1 MFAYKTENRLE
12 SVDIKEED
20 IYLIIKNLIPNKAD
34 GWDGISIRMIEHCGR
49 SKCNVN
55 FESQLGKVQFNAS
68 LAIAGVT
75 QGTNRDSIYAELG
88 LESLSA
94 RKWYQKLLF
103 FYKIVHGLSAAY
115 LTAYINFVSE
125 RSHNTRSS
133 THRHLEEP
141 ICRTKVFQSSFF
153 LLH

>member
-1 MFAYKTENRLE
+1 MT
-12 SVDIKEED
+12 DIIYDKLQIYFTD
-20 IYLIIKNLIPNKAD
+20 IFITDIIYDKP
-34 GWDGISIRMIEHCGR
+34 G
-49 SKCNVN
+49 NVN
-55 FESQLGKVQFNAS
+55 FESKVERVQYDAC
-68 LAIAGVT
+68 LAITGAI

-125 RSHNTRSS
+125 RSHNIRSS

>member
-34 GWDGISIRMIEHCGR
+34 GWDGISVRMSEHCGR

-68 LAIAGVT
+68 LAITGVT

-94 RKWYQKLLF
+94 
-103 FYKIVHGLSAAY
+103 
-115 LTAYINFVSE
+115 E
-125 RSHNTRSS
+125 RW
-133 THRHLEEP
+133 
-141 ICRTKVFQSSFF
+141 
-153 LLH
+153 